1 MITSRKSQRDEI
13 FIENNF
19 SYFKRT
25 PAGLNLFT
33 VCRSAGA
40 FGKARVIN
48 L

>member
-1 MITSRKSQRDEI
+1 MNYSRKSQRDEI

-19 SYFKRT
+19 PILKEPQR
-25 PAGLNLFT
+25 GEILFT

-40 FGKARVIN
+40 FGKARIIN